1 MSRGIP
7 LAEDWL
13 STPHLPRLFVV
24 RVDPAVQDP
33 PVAVQV
39 AHVDQECA
47 AGGTHEI
54 TENGWVSFL
63 EEDDADYTYGL
74 EGCSA
79 SVDGCSS
86 TADG

>member
-54 TENGWVSFL
+54 TENHCVSFL
-63 EEDDADYTYGL
+63 KDDDANYTYGL
-74 EGCSA
+74 GCSA
-79 SVDGCSS
+79 SVDGRSS
-86 TADG
+86 TSDR

>member
-1 MSRGIP
+1 MSRGIS

-13 STPHLPRLFVV
+13 STPHLSRLSVV

-54 TENGWVSFL
+54 TENLVSFL
-63 EEDDADYTYGL
+63 KYDDANYTYGL
-74 EGCSA
+74 DGCSA
-79 SVDGCSS
+79 SVDGRSS
-86 TADG
+86 TSDR